1 MVYTWGCAAFSCL
14 KLNVFDFFW
23 CIAVKPL
30 VPEEELQDDEE
41 TKELI
46 MQILQRIAP

>member
-1 MVYTWGCAAFSCL
+1 MFMFETQCVR
-14 KLNVFDFFW
+14 FFFG

-30 VPEEELQDDEE
+30 APEEELQDDEE